1 MLTFKET
8 VFIVYNCDLLLFQ
21 TGSSVHL
28 TVVFIE
34 FSIRPTHGFVMWLAA
49 LHAQTLGLT
58 SLPVHNAVSAQTT
71 VLVFT

>member
-8 VFIVYNCDLLLFQ
+8 IFVVYNGDLLLFQ
-21 TGSSVHL
+21 TGSPVHF

-34 FSIRPTHGFVMWLAA
+34 FSIRPTHRFVMWLAV
-49 LHAQTLGLT
+49 LHAQTLSLA
-58 SLPVHNAVSAQTT
+58 SLPIHNTVSAQTT